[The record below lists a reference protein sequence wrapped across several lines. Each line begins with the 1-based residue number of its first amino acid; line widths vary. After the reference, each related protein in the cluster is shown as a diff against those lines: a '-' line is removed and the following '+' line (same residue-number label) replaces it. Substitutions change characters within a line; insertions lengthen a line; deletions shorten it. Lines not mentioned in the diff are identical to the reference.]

1 MSGTLNLSPSILE
14 KLVGEDFTIVTN
26 GGRWAKT
33 EEHDSLV
40 IDLEN
45 GLFHWNSRNIRGN
58 ALDWLIKVREIPFL
72 KAIEMLSEVD
82 KTFATPIVT
91 AQRAPAPVV
100 EEPLV
105 DIFWTTGKSKR
116 EYWYYRTLTD
126 DTIDKFR
133 LGYNKDWYTLPIFEK
148 GQFKNFQLRRD
159 NPKMIRYFYEGTEG
173 PFLVNSDVL
182 QNAETIVMTEGAVDC
197 LAITQ
202 RGLPAISH
210 TAGANFLQKWFP
222 WFLRQHRIYYIADN
236 DFAGIQGAQK
246 VAQILG
252 IYKVKVLRFTDKAK
266 KYDTIDFFRDGGT
279 IEELRD
285 LLEHDTKFI
294 FER

>member
-1 MSGTLNLSPSILE
+1 MSGTPNLSPSMLE
-14 KLVGEDFTIVTN
+14 KLIADDFTIVDT
-26 GGRWAKT
+26 GGRWART

-40 IDLEN
+40 IDLEQ

-58 ALDWLIKVREIPFL
+58 ALDWLIKVKNIPFI
-72 KAIEMLSEVD
+72 KAIGVLSDID
-82 KTFATPIVT
+82 KEYSTPIVQT
-91 AQRAPAPVV
+91 QKAPPPTV

-105 DIFWTTGKSKR
+105 DIFWAAGKNRR
-116 EYWYYRTLTD
+116 EYWYNRTLTD
-126 DTIDKFR
+126 ETIDKYR
-133 LGYNKDWYTLPIFEK
+133 LGYNKDWSTLPIFEK

-182 QNAETIVMTEGAVDC
+182 QNADSIVMTEGAVDC
-197 LAITQ
+197 LAISQ
-202 RGLPAISH
+202 RGIPAVSH
-210 TAGANFLQKWFP
+210 TAGANFLPKWFP

-236 DFAGIQGAQK
+236 DFAGTQGAQK
-246 VAQILG
+246 VAKILG
-252 IYKVKVLRFTDKAK
+252 IYKVKVYRFSDKAK

-285 LLEHDTKFI
+285 LVENHSKYI